1 MKRKV
6 LSYIIVIVLVI
17 IDAIL
22 IIIEDNTMY
31 FPKEYSILISA
42 ILAVTIVNLI
52 KIIIDYIKDN
62 K

>member
-6 LSYIIVIVLVI
+6 LSYIIIIVLII

-31 FPKEYSILISA
+31 FPKEYSIFISA

-52 KIIIDYIKDN
+52 KIIINYIKDN